1 MRKDAR
7 VGAFQVLFGL
17 DQKNEEY
24 DETLSM
30 IVKENEL
37 HNKDIEYVKH
47 ILQLFAEHQVEIDQ
61 QITDHLNKQWTLS
74 RLGSVERTIL
84 RLGVLEIL
92 YQEDVPKNVAIN
104 EAIELTKS
112 FADEQSKRL
121 INGIL
126 DKIG

>member
-17 DQKNEEY
+17 DQGNNEN

-30 IVKENEL
+30 IVEENDL
-37 HNKDIEYVKH
+37 HDKDVEYVEH
-47 ILQLFAEHQVEIDQ
+47 ILKLFAEHKLEIDQ
-61 QITDHLNKQWTLS
+61 QISDHLNKQWTIS

-104 EAIELTKS
+104 EAVELTKC